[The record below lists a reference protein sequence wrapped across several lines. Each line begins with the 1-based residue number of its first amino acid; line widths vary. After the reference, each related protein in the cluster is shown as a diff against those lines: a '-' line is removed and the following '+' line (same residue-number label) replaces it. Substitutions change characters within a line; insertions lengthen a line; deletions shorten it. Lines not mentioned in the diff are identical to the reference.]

1 MGAHPA
7 LHRTMRGRVVAVLA
21 ERAVVAGLFAAA
33 SVSVVATAAIFATL
47 VGNGWEFFSVVP
59 LGDFLLGTTWAPD
72 FQPQQFG
79 MLPLLKGTLMIGLG
93 AAVLGVPVGVG
104 TAIYLSE
111 FASAKVR
118 RVAKPAIELL
128 AGIPSIV
135 FGVVALFVISPVF
148 QACCGAGLFSAAN
161 ATIVLAVMVV
171 PIITSLSDDA
181 LRAVPR
187 ELREGALALGGT
199 PWETTIRVVVPAAS
213 SGIVAGV
220 LLGFAR
226 AIGETMAVTLSAGL
240 IPTMSLDYLQPTE
253 TITAFIANRAA
264 GDLPTG
270 SIPYLSLFAIGT
282 VLFLITFA
290 INLAAQWAI
299 ARQRRRFGSS

>member
-1 MGAHPA
+1 MAGLPA
-7 LHRTMRGRVVAVLA
+7 LHRSMRGRVVAVLA
-21 ERAVVAGLFAAA
+21 ERAVVVALFAAA
-33 SVSVVATAAIFATL
+33 SVSVIATAAIFATL
-47 VGNGWEFFSVVP
+47 VGNGWEFFTVVP
-59 LGDFLLGTTWAPD
+59 LGEFLLGTTWAPD

-93 AAVLGVPVGVG
+93 AAALGVPVGVG

-111 FASAKVR
+111 FASPRVR

-135 FGVVALFVISPVF
+135 FGVVALFVVSPFF

-161 ATIVLAVMVV
+161 ATLVLAVMVV

-290 INLAAQWAI
+290 VNLAAQWAI
-299 ARQRRRFGSS
+299 ARQRRRFG